1 MGDGQDHWN
10 APGWKQAAEDYHR
23 GRPGPPYDDPRR
35 DAPPV
40 ESPDDFFADQVNGQ
54 AAAPRAAPIGPLEI
68 GAWLERDL
76 PSPDFLLGYWLSTTS
91 RVLFNGPTG
100 IGKSNLVLALG
111 GHCAAGRDFLHWRAH
126 RPARVLF
133 IDGEMSRRLLKRR
146 AEDLV
151 RRLGTLPENLFLFS
165 HEDMEGFQPLN
176 TPAGAEFVDRIVRQL
191 GSVDL
196 IIFDNIMS
204 LVAGDMREEEGWQR
218 VLPLINSLTK
228 QGVAQIW
235 VHQTGHDLSHSYG
248 TKTREWRM
256 DTVLHLAEAARPDT
270 DVSFRLEFR
279 KARERTPETRNDFA
293 DAEIALVLD
302 EWTSSAAAER
312 RQQPSPTGQKF
323 LEALRSVFATV
334 EPIQFQTWNAVKS
347 EDWRAE
353 CVTLGLLDLDKPHS
367 ARTLFGKYKREL
379 IAANLIACNNEL
391 VWLR

>member
-1 MGDGQDHWN
+1 MARTTGTRPAGNKRPRTITVAVPDPLMTIP
-10 APGWKQAAEDYHR
+10 AETLRPWKALTISSPTRSTAKLRRPERHR
-23 GRPGPPYDDPRR
+23 SGRWRSELGSSAICRR
-35 DAPPV
+35 QTSCSV
-40 ESPDDFFADQVNGQ
+40 TGS
-54 AAAPRAAPIGPLEI
+54 APRAACCSTAPRESASRISCSRLGGIVQPVATSCIGAPIGRH
-68 GAWLERDL
+68 G
-76 PSPDFLLGYWLSTTS
+76 S
-91 RVLFNGPTG
+91 
-100 IGKSNLVLALG
+100 
-111 GHCAAGRDFLHWRAH
+111 
-126 RPARVLF
+126 LF

-235 VHQTGHDLSHSYG
+235 VHQTGHDSSHSYG

-379 IAANLIACNNEL
+379 IAADLIACNNEL